1 MSVQDIMKDFWKKYG
16 RSFFLRYGISSF
28 ILLRENCFKVTFFFF
43 SILTDN
49 RLITFVSLTFNKV
62 SSSVFVLQARHQVF
76 DLFLK
81 SFEL

>member
-16 RSFFLRYGISSF
+16 RSFFLRYGISPF
-28 ILLRENCFKVTFFFF
+28 IFASRELCQGNIFFFQHF
-43 SILTDN
+43 NRQQAHNLCLTD
-49 RLITFVSLTFNKV
+49 RLH
-62 SSSVFVLQARHQVF
+62 SSVFVLQARHQVV

>member
-16 RSFFLRYGISSF
+16 RSFFLRYGNSSF
-28 ILLRENCFKVTFFFF
+28 IFASRELFQGNFFFF

>member
-28 ILLRENCFKVTFFFF
+28 IFASREVFQGNIFFF

-62 SSSVFVLQARHQVF
+62 SSSVFVLQARHQVV

>member
-16 RSFFLRYGISSF
+16 RSFFLRYGIYSF
-28 ILLRENCFKVTFFFF
+28 IFASRELFQGTFFFF

-49 RLITFVSLTFNKV
+49 RLITSVSLTFNKV
-62 SSSVFVLQARHQVF
+62 SSSVFVLQARHHVV